1 MIETYFKVGD
11 ASELMTQE
19 DNLNAIDRKRSK
31 TNLMIQ
37 PRDARSKEKPPRER
51 SSEFMSKN
59 KRSTS
64 IELNYGKKSAT
75 EVKA

>member
-1 MIETYFKVGD
+1 MVQVND
-11 ASELMTQE
+11 
-19 DNLNAIDRKRSK
+19 DNLNVIDRKRSK

-37 PRDARSKEKPPRER
+37 TREARSKEKPQRER

-75 EVKA
+75 EVKATQLKKTASIKEP